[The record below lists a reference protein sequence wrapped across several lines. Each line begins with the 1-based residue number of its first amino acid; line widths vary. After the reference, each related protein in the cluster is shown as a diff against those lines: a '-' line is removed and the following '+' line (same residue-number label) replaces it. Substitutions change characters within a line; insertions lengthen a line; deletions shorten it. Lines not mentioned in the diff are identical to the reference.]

1 MVEFKVSLFL
11 VIYDSLIGFMIS
23 FVVVELEKVVL
34 KFIFNWLGGL
44 QFDKELRLFIVYFI
58 MVIIWII

>member
-44 QFDKELRLFIVYFI
+44 
-58 MVIIWII
+58 